1 MEGAAQKS
9 MATSAITSP
18 LLLMAMVVVNQ
29 GRGRW
34 GGQSTISTQQVIW
47 AENLYLCHRDCG
59 NYNSCEINFTVG
71 IISIVSLPSWNL
83 VRISELIHTVIRAK
97 GVIFLLPYPYSG
109 FPFAF
114 SFCLIEG
121 KRIRGQ
127 QRIRWLDS
135 ITNSMDVNLSKLWE
149 IVKNRGAWRAI
160 IDGVTKGRTWLSNWT
175 TRISCLI

>member
-1 MEGAAQKS
+1 
-9 MATSAITSP
+9 MADG
-18 LLLMAMVVVNQ
+18 VVNPLYPLS
-29 GRGRW
+29 RW
-34 GGQSTISTQQVIW
+34 SELRIFI
-47 AENLYLCHRDCG
+47 CHRDCG

-71 IISIVSLPSWNL
+71 TISMVSLPSWNL
-83 VRISELIHTVIRAK
+83 ERISELIHTVIKAK

-127 QRIRWLDS
+127 QRMRWLDS
-135 ITNSMDVNLSKLWE
+135 ITDSMDMNLSKLWE

-160 IDGVTKGRTWLSNWT
+160 IDRVTKGRTWLSNWT
-175 TRISCLI
+175 ITIYCLT